1 MISVAIISP
10 LTCETNDFPEVKIDE
25 LCKCSTSLV
34 DQVNMTL
41 ATDFIPKFD
50 LLTENKE
57 ESQEDLLDNYF
68 KYDFVKKSDIISSY
82 VNPINFNKS
91 TSSMHQKVT
100 AKYNGINHHK
110 LHNKNI
116 EKSNSKPITKKIKD
130 NIKDK
135 VKIKKDIKYYLI
147 NGSWKFHYPKKC

>member
-1 MISVAIISP
+1 MISINIISP
-10 LTCETNDFPEVKIDE
+10 LTCETNDFPEVNIDE

-57 ESQEDLLDNYF
+57 KSQEDLFDNYF
-68 KYDFVKKSDIISSY
+68 KYDFVKKSGIISSY
-82 VNPINFNKS
+82 VNSINFNKS
-91 TSSMHQKVT
+91 TSSVYQKVT
-100 AKYNGINHHK
+100 AKYGGINHHK

-130 NIKDK
+130 K
-135 VKIKKDIKYYLI
+135 VKAPLKVKKEIEYHLI
-147 NGSWKFHYPKKC
+147 NGYWKFHYPKKC

>member
-1 MISVAIISP
+1 MISVAITSP

-41 ATDFIPKFD
+41 ATDFIPKFN

-57 ESQEDLLDNYF
+57 KSQEDLFDNYF
-68 KYDFVKKSDIISSY
+68 KYDFVKKSGIISSY

-91 TSSMHQKVT
+91 TNSLYQKFGIG
-100 AKYNGINHHK
+100 YDGINHHK

-116 EKSNSKPITKKIKD
+116 EKSNSKPITKKF
-130 NIKDK
+130 KDK
-135 VKIKKDIKYYLI
+135 VKAPLKVKKEKEYYLV